1 MGALRDN
8 KELIELGAKLEL
20 AGRTEV
26 AAELYLTYIKELAR
40 LDDGQ
45 DVLEW
50 LYGSNVYE
58 YAPARYAAAVEWG
71 FIALAATEMM
81 KVVRARFPSSDW
93 TTETGRVDS
102 AVSAFFTWQS
112 GATYPRS
119 EDCDRIFRM
128 TAHLEKKDKLVL
140 ARSST
145 ASRKTLENA
154 IKSVGAR
161 KTRYED
167 GKLY

>member
-1 MGALRDN
+1 MNAFGLSKTDSAAIRIAEAATRGTLSHALLLTGSGDR
-8 KELIELGAKLEL
+8 L
-20 AGRTEV
+20 AT
-26 AAELYLTYIKELAR
+26 
-40 LDDGQ
+40 
-45 DVLEW
+45 
-50 LYGSNVYE
+50 
-58 YAPARYAAAVEWG
+58 ARYAAAVEWG

>member
-8 KELIELGAKLEL
+8 KDVIELGAKLEL

-26 AAELYLTYIKELAR
+26 ASELYLTYVKTLAVT
-40 LDDGQ
+40 DGGQ

-50 LYGSNVYE
+50 LYGPKVYQNS
-58 YAPARYAAAVEWG
+58 PARYTVALEWG
-71 FIALAATEMM
+71 FIAQAAAALYA
-81 KVVRARFPSSDW
+81 VVCARFPSADW
-93 TTETGRVDS
+93 TVEPGRVDS
-102 AVSAFFTWQS
+102 AVSDFFAWQS
-112 GATYPRS
+112 GASFPRS
-119 EDCDRIFRM
+119 DDWEHITRM
-128 TAHLEKKDKLVL
+128 KAYLEKKDKVVL

-154 IKSVGAR
+154 IKSVGAG

>member
-1 MGALRDN
+1 MGALRDS
-8 KELIELGAKLEL
+8 KETVELGAKLEL
-20 AGRTEV
+20 AGRTES
-26 AAELYLTYIKELAR
+26 AAELYLAYVRSLAR

-50 LYGSNVYE
+50 IYGPEVYS
-58 YAPARYAAAVEWG
+58 APPVRYADAIEWG
-71 FIALAATEMM
+71 FIALAAATLFD
-81 KVVRARFPSSDW
+81 VVRARFPSSDW
-93 TTETGRVDS
+93 TVETGRVDS

-112 GATYPRS
+112 GASLPRS
-119 EDCDRIFRM
+119 EDYAYISRM
-128 TAHLEKKDKLVL
+128 KAYLEKKDKVVL

-154 IKSVGAR
+154 IKSVGAG